1 MADDFSTDLKK
12 EDIDEIIAQFG
23 LQFKTCQAYRRVWK
37 VETSEGVKYLKKS
50 KLSTAEIRFIDEAQR
65 FLYHQNFTHLPKLAW
80 SRHHEPFVTFR
91 ENLYILT
98 DWYLGTELDF
108 RILMDLKQ
116 ASRFLA
122 KFHMKSAGFKPS
134 QPIPERTCWLGW
146 PRKLEERLKQMRDF
160 QRLANLEKESSV
172 FSRLYLRNFGP
183 FYQQAVASF
192 EALLKSSYPKVAE
205 AASTNLSF
213 CHHDYSGRNILRT
226 YEDQLL
232 LVDFDYCLLDLRIHD
247 LINLMVR
254 NLKHN
259 GWRLEVSDFI
269 LNEYE
274 TVSPLT
280 AEELDVMYVL
290 LCWPQDFWQ
299 VGLQY
304 YYEKLP
310 WPKERFIKKLRHKIY
325 YRGSRNRFLYEFSQ
339 KHKIESTL
347 EIDTI
352 SNC

>member
-1 MADDFSTDLKK
+1 MADDFSADLKK
-12 EDIDEIIAQFG
+12 EDIEEIIAQFG
-23 LQFKTCQAYRRVWK
+23 LQFKTCQSYRRVWK
-37 VETSEGVKYLKKS
+37 VETNHGVKYLKKS
-50 KLSTAEIRFIDEAQR
+50 KLCATDIRFIDEAQQY
-65 FLYHQNFTHLPKLAW
+65 LYHQNFTNLPKFAW
-80 SRHHEPFVTFR
+80 SRLHEPFVNFGD
-91 ENLYILT
+91 NLYILT
-98 DWYLGTELDF
+98 DWYLGIELDF

-122 KFHMKSAGFKPS
+122 EFHTKSAGFKPNK
-134 QPIPERTCWLGW
+134 PNPERTCWLGW
-146 PRKLEERLKQMRDF
+146 PRKLEERLQQLRDF

-192 EALLKSSYPKVAE
+192 EALLKSPYPKVAE
-205 AASTNLSF
+205 AASAAFSF

-226 YEDQLL
+226 FGDRLL

-259 GWRLEVSDFI
+259 GWRLEVGDFI
-269 LNEYE
+269 LSEYQ
-274 TVSPLT
+274 TVSPLA
-280 AEELDVMYVL
+280 AEELEVMYVL

-325 YRGSRNRFLYEFSQ
+325 YRALRNQFLNQFSRKYQ
-339 KHKIESTL
+339 IDSTL
-347 EIDTI
+347 I
-352 SNC
+352 